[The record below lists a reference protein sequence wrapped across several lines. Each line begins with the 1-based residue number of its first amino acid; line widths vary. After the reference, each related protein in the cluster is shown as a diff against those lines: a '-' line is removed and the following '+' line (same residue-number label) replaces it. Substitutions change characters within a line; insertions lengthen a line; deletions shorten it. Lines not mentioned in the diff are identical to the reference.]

1 MQLTLD
7 GELLNGAVVH
17 GLSAVSQRWS
27 CKIKQELAKHARYKG
42 NVDYGVCLFHGVC
55 ALQLYR
61 QTGYIKAA
69 YIFDFRKEIGKG
81 HSCID
86 KNMNRTILK

>member
-1 MQLTLD
+1 MQPTLD
-7 GELLNGAVVH
+7 SKLLNGAVAH
-17 GLSAVSQRWS
+17 GLSTVLQRWS

-42 NVDYGVCLFHGVC
+42 NVDYGVCLFHGVHESR
-55 ALQLYR
+55 LYR

-69 YIFDFRKEIGKG
+69 YIFDFRKEIGKR
-81 HSCID
+81 HSSID

>member
-1 MQLTLD
+1 MEFACFM
-7 GELLNGAVVH
+7 GFM
-17 GLSAVSQRWS
+17 S
-27 CKIKQELAKHARYKG
+27 CGDISKR
-42 NVDYGVCLFHGVC
+42 
-55 ALQLYR
+55 
-61 QTGYIKAA
+61 GYIKAA